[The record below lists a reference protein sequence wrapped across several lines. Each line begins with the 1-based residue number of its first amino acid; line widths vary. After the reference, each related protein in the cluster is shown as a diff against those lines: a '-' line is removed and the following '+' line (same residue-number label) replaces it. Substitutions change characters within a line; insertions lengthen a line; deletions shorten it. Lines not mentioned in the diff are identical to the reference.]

1 MKILALDTS
10 TKAGSAAIL
19 EDENLI
25 GEVYFYLETTHS
37 ERILPIIDYLLNFS
51 KIKINEI
58 DIFVSSIGPGS
69 FTGIRIGLS
78 LAKGFSFAL
87 KKPLIG
93 VSSLD
98 ALAVNYYFKEF
109 ITFIEGRNG
118 EYYYCKFGR
127 DENLNLIRIGEYSID
142 KIENLPPLDIGIG
155 IFNSSFKCIQK
166 DSNSYLPF
174 NKIIKGNLFAHNF
187 GILGYKK
194 YVNGEIE
201 NDINP
206 LYLKP
211 SDAEIKLIK
220 SLDNK
225 NNY

>member
-25 GEVYFYLETTHS
+25 GEVYFYLNTTHS
-37 ERILPIIDYLLNFS
+37 ERILPIIDYILNFS

-58 DIFVSSIGPGS
+58 DLFVSSIGPGS

-87 KKPLIG
+87 NKPLIG
-93 VSSLD
+93 ISSLD
-98 ALAVNYYFKEF
+98 ALAVNYYFNNF
-109 ITFIEGRNG
+109 ITFIEARNG
-118 EYYYCKFGR
+118 EFYYCEYER
-127 DENLNLIRIGEYSID
+127 DKNLNLIKKGDYSIAN
-142 KIENLPPLDIGIG
+142 IEDIPSYEIGIG
-155 IFNSSFKCIQK
+155 IFDSLFKGIQENSNI
-166 DSNSYLPF
+166 DLPF
-174 NKIIKGNLFAHNF
+174 NKIVRGFLKAYNF

-194 YVNGEIE
+194 YCSGDME
-201 NDINP
+201 NDVNP

-211 SDAEIKLIK
+211 SDAEIKLRK

-225 NNY
+225 N